1 MKIVYLHIKLI
12 NLSMTHIRFHERRLF
27 FLVFVLIYHIS
38 AMGTPSNIR
47 FRSLQ
52 TQNGLSNNDVNC
64 IFKDSHG
71 FIWIGTASGLNRY
84 DGYTVKIFHSQRPD
98 STALR
103 DNYVQNI
110 QEDSELSTI

>member
-64 IFKDSHG
+64 IFMDL
-71 FIWIGTASGLNRY
+71 SGLGR
-84 DGYTVKIFHSQRPD
+84 RPD
-98 STALR
+98 
-103 DNYVQNI
+103 
-110 QEDSELSTI
+110 